1 MSKMNWTILSFFLL
15 AVELLAAPAGAFAQ
29 TEAGFMVNGVVSN
42 QAEILRLNAAA
53 AIGCFLPFCTPAPPQ
68 ATHVNA
74 GVSYEGFV
82 AHRLVGFRAAFLS
95 FELPV
100 LGIPNRGTDLSNVS
114 YSTVAV
120 TPGFRFTFFPKA
132 STSPY
137 ISFGG
142 GIVHFSGDGPSVTHG
157 GARFGGGFDAKTPLP
172 HLGLRIEVKDLM
184 SARPPVQD
192 TSGGLHNVLFGGGVL
207 FKF

>member
-1 MSKMNWTILSFFLL
+1 MSKMNWTIFSLVLL

-42 QAEILRLNAAA
+42 QPNVNFFTPASAVI
-53 AIGCFLPFCTPAPPQ
+53 CPLPACTPAPPQ

-82 AHRLVGFRAAFLS
+82 AHRLVGFRVASLS

-100 LGIPNRGTDLSNVS
+100 LGMPNRGTNLSNVS

-120 TPGFRFTFFPKA
+120 TPGFRLAFLPKA

-137 ISFGG
+137 VSFGG
-142 GIVHFSGDGPSVTHG
+142 GIVHFSGDTPAVTHG
-157 GARFGGGFDAKTPLP
+157 ATRFGGGFDAKTPLP
-172 HLGLRIEVKDLM
+172 HLGLRIEVKDLI
-184 SARPPVQD
+184 SARPPLLN
-192 TSGGLHNVLFGGGVL
+192 TGGVMHNVLFGGGVL

>member
-1 MSKMNWTILSFFLL
+1 MSKMNWAILSFVLL

-42 QAEILRLNAAA
+42 QPNPNFFITASAVI
-53 AIGCFLPFCTPAPPQ
+53 CPFPACTPSGPRV
-68 ATHVNA
+68 THVNA
-74 GVSYEGFV
+74 GVSYEGFL
-82 AHRLVGFRAAFLS
+82 AHRLVGFRAASLS

-100 LGIPNRGTDLSNVS
+100 LGMPNRGTNVSNVS

-120 TPGFRFTFFPKA
+120 TPGFRFTFLPKA

-142 GIVHFSGDGPSVTHG
+142 GIVHFSGDTPSVTH
-157 GARFGGGFDAKTPLP
+157 AATRFGGGFDAKTPLP
-172 HLGLRIEVKDLM
+172 HVGLRIEVKDLI
-184 SARPPVQD
+184 SARPPLLN
-192 TSGGLHNVLFGGGVL
+192 TGGVMHNVLFGGGVL